1 MDKSKKP
8 PATAGGGGTGA
19 TGAGAAAPGA
29 PGGAGGGGGPGKGP
43 GGTAGGGGGKGP
55 GGKGPPK
62 GKPSDSDAPGASGK
76 AEGEPG
82 SAKDD
87 ASANGDKAKP
97 DKADTEQPSQP
108 KPGSAG
114 ATVRDGAQKVLNL
127 AMKSEWAPVEAVLK
141 GLEKAVAAGGDDSNQ
156 TPLAGVL
163 DPATGMTPLMFAVKD
178 NRTPILDRMIELG
191 SDVGARNNDNYNV
204 IHIASMYSREDV
216 VKLLLQ
222 KRGVDPYSTG
232 GSRQQTA
239 VHLVASRQTGTATA
253 ILRALLTA
261 AGKDIRTKTDGLTT
275 SMFASLRYRRRQRR
289 QAATWKEIVRHN
301 FLQKGKIPLLL
312 AVEAGNQSMCRELLS
327 SQTADQLK
335 ATTTNGDTALHL
347 AARRKDVEMARILI
361 DYGANVDVQ
370 NGEGQTALHI
380 AAAEGD
386 EAMVKYFYTVR
397 ASAAITDFQDRT
409 PMHLAAENGHAS
421 IIEILVDKYRASIYE
436 RTKDGSTLMHIAS
449 LNGHAEC
456 ATTLFR
462 KGVYLHMPNKGGAR
476 SIHTAAKYGHVGII
490 STLLNKGEK
499 VDVPTNDH
507 YTALHI
513 AVQSAKPAVV
523 ETLLGFGAEVHVRG
537 GRLRE
542 TPLHIA
548 ARVKDG
554 DRCAL
559 MLLKSG
565 AGANKT
571 TDDGQTPV
579 HVAAKNGNVLTLD
592 LLLEDNGDPLIKSN
606 VGETPLHLGARN
618 CHPQIVKHLI
628 DFVLMKHGKEVL
640 RNYLN
645 FTNEDGA
652 TALHYAC
659 QVVKEE
665 VKKPNGD
672 RDIVR
677 MLLESGADVALSTK
691 STQETCFHAVAVAGN
706 NDVLTEM
713 ISHMSATDIQKAMN
727 RQSSVGWTPLL
738 IACNRGHMD
747 LVNNLLANHA
757 RVDVFDNE
765 GRSALHLAAEHGYL
779 QVCDAL
785 ITNKAFIN
793 SKSRVGRT
801 ALHLAAMN
809 GYSELV
815 KFLIRDHNAVVD
827 ILTLRK
833 QTPLHL
839 AAASGQMNVCKLLLE
854 LGANIDATDDVGQKP
869 IHVAAQ
875 NNYSEVAKLF
885 LQQHP
890 NLVMATSKD
899 GNTCAHIAAMQGS
912 VKVIEELMKFDRN
925 GVISTR
931 NKLTDSTPLQLAAEG
946 GHADV
951 VKVLVRAGASCT
963 DENKSGFTAVHL
975 AAKNGHGQVLE
986 VMRSTNSLRVSSK
999 KLGLT
1004 PLHVAAYYGQ
1014 ADTVRELLINVPA
1027 TVKSDSPSGTSLV
1040 PELGNE
1046 SGLTPLHLAAYSGN
1060 ENVVRLLLNSA
1071 GVQVDAATTENGY
1084 NPLHLACFGG
1094 HVPIVGLLLSRS
1106 AELLHSVDRHGKT
1119 GLHIAAMHG
1128 HYQMV
1133 EVLLGQGSEINAT
1146 DKNGW
1151 TPLHCTA
1158 KAGHLDVV
1166 KLLVEAGGSPK
1177 SETNYG
1183 CAPIWFAASEG
1194 HNDVLKYLMHKEHDT
1209 YALMEDKRFVY
1220 NLMIVSKNHNN
1231 KPIEEFVLVSPAP
1244 VDTAAKLSN
1253 IFMVLSTKEKER
1265 AKDLIA
1271 AGKQCETMATELLA
1285 LAAGADSAGRILT
1298 ATDRRNMEFLDVL
1311 IENEQKEVI
1320 AHTVV
1325 QRYLQELWR
1334 GTLNWTAWRIM
1345 LLFVGFIVCPPVWII
1360 FTLPLGH
1367 NFYKVPIIKF
1377 MSYLTSHIYLMIHLM
1392 IVGITPIYPVVRPS
1406 LLPYWYEWGLLV
1418 WLSGLLLFELTN
1430 PSDKSGLGSIK
1441 VLVLL
1446 FGIIGVG
1453 VHVSGML
1460 YVNKTYWPT
1469 LMYCRNQFFALS
1481 FLLACVQILDFLSF
1495 HHLFGPWAIII
1506 GDLLKDLAR
1515 FLAVLAIFVFGFSM
1529 HIVALN
1535 QSFHNFSVDEIRRLP
1550 RTVASAAYFSDDG
1563 GDIANT
1569 EVERVKRVA
1578 VAKEQINDY
1587 RRKHKADMRMNPILS
1602 FELLFFAVFGQ
1613 TTTDQ
1618 TQIDKMT
1625 PNTTRTQPYWT
1636 EYLFKIVFGIYM
1648 LVSVVVLINL
1658 LIAMMSDTYQRIQA
1672 QSDIEW
1678 KYGLSK
1684 LIRNMHRTSTAP
1696 SPMNLV
1702 TTWFVWIVEKVR
1714 ARIVKKK
1721 RPSLVQMMN
1730 LHRGQQSPRTKAGA
1744 KWLSKVKKGQV
1755 APKDSTALSV
1765 MHLSPL
1771 GSQVSF
1777 TTVNTTR
1784 IENVADWE
1792 AISKKYRA
1800 LVGHDSEDGGSM
1812 KDSEGDNHSTNNGP
1826 GGGGNDQMGNNVNAN
1841 KV

>member
-8 PATAGGGGTGA
+8 PTTVGGGAAGGAPGPGGGKKGGP
-19 TGAGAAAPGA
+19 GAGASG
-29 PGGAGGGGGPGKGP
+29 
-43 GGTAGGGGGKGP
+43 

-62 GKPSDSDAPGASGK
+62 KPSDSDAPGAGAK
-76 AEGEPG
+76 AEGDPSGPG
-82 SAKDD
+82 ATKDETSA
-87 ASANGDKAKP
+87 AANGDKKS

-114 ATVRDGAQKVLNL
+114 ATVRDGAQKVLTL

-141 GLEKAVAAGGDDSNQ
+141 GLEKAVAAGGEDANT
-156 TPLAGVL
+156 TPLAGVM
-163 DPATGMTPLMFAVKD
+163 DPATGMTPLMYAVKD
-178 NRTPILDRMIELG
+178 NRTSILDRLIELG

-216 VKLLLQ
+216 VKLLLN
-222 KRGVDPYSTG
+222 KRGIDPYSTG

-253 ILRALLTA
+253 ILRALLAA
-261 AGKDIRTKTDGLTT
+261 AGKDIRTKTDG
-275 SMFASLRYRRRQRR
+275 
-289 QAATWKEIVRHN
+289 
-301 FLQKGKIPLLL
+301 KGKIPLLL

-327 SQTADQLK
+327 AQTADQLK
-335 ATTTNGDTALHL
+335 ATTNNGDTALHL
-347 AARRKDVEMARILI
+347 AARRKDVEMARILL
-361 DYGANVDVQ
+361 DYGANVDLQ
-370 NGEGQTALHI
+370 NGDGQTALHI

-386 EAMVKYFYTVR
+386 ESMVKYFFSVR
-397 ASAAITDFQDRT
+397 ASAGIIDNQDRT

-421 IIEILVDKYRASIYE
+421 IIEILADKFRASIYE

-456 ATTLFR
+456 ATTLFK

-499 VDVPTNDH
+499 VDVPTNDN

-537 GRLRE
+537 GKLRE

-548 ARVKDG
+548 ARVADG

-579 HVAAKNGNVLTLD
+579 HVAAKYGNVQTLD

-618 CHPQIVKHLI
+618 CHPAIVRHLI
-628 DFVLMKHGKEVL
+628 DFVLQKHGKEVL
-640 RNYLN
+640 KSYLN

-659 QVVKEE
+659 QVTKDE
-665 VKKPNGD
+665 VKSGTGD
-672 RDIVR
+672 REIVK
-677 MLLESGADVALSTK
+677 MLLENGADVSLATK
-691 STQETCFHAVAVAGN
+691 ATQETCFHAVSVAGN
-706 NDVLTEM
+706 NDVLSEM
-713 ISHMSATDIQKAMN
+713 INHLSTTDIQKAMN

-747 LVNNLLANHA
+747 LVNTLLANHA

-809 GYSELV
+809 GYTELV

-963 DENKSGFTAVHL
+963 DENKSGFTAVHM

-1133 EVLLGQGSEINAT
+1133 EVLLGQGSEINAS

-1253 IFMVLSTKEKER
+1253 IFIVLSTKEKER

-1367 NFYKVPIIKF
+1367 NYYKVPIIKF

-1392 IVGITPIYPVVRPS
+1392 IVGITPIYPVVRAS
-1406 LLPYWYEWGLLV
+1406 LLPYWYEWGLLI

-1460 YVNKTYWPT
+1460 YVQKTYWPT
-1469 LMYCRNQFFALS
+1469 LLYCRNQLFALS

-1535 QSFHNFSVDEIRRLP
+1535 QSFHNLSQDEVRRLP
-1550 RTVASAAYFSDDG
+1550 LSTRNKEIFSD
-1563 GDIANT
+1563 
-1569 EVERVKRVA
+1569 V
-1578 VAKEQINDY
+1578 
-1587 RRKHKADMRMNPILS
+1587 RMNPILS

-1625 PNTTRTQPYWT
+1625 TNTPRTQPYWT

-1696 SPMNLV
+1696 SPMNLI
-1702 TTWFVWIVEKVR
+1702 TTWFVWIVEKLR
-1714 ARIVKKK
+1714 AKLVKKK

-1730 LHRGQQSPRTKAGA
+1730 LHRGQQSPRSKAGA
-1744 KWLSKVKKGQV
+1744 KWLSKVK
-1755 APKDSTALSV
+1755 KDSTALSV

-1784 IENVADWE
+1784 IENVADWAE
-1792 AISKKYRA
+1792 ISKKYRE
-1800 LVGHDSEDGGSM
+1800 LVGIDSEDGSSSM
-1812 KDSEGDNHSTNNGP
+1812 KDSEGDNRSTANEGNNEQ
-1826 GGGGNDQMGNNVNAN
+1826 NQQQMGNNVNAN
-1841 KV
+1841 QV

>member
-8 PATAGGGGTGA
+8 QATAGGGGTGA

-29 PGGAGGGGGPGKGP
+29 PGGAGGGGPGKGP
-43 GGTAGGGGGKGP
+43 GGTAGGGGGGKGP

-261 AGKDIRTKTDGLTT
+261 AGKDIRTKTDG
-275 SMFASLRYRRRQRR
+275 
-289 QAATWKEIVRHN
+289 
-301 FLQKGKIPLLL
+301 KGKIPLLL

-1550 RTVASAAYFSDDG
+1550 RTVASAAYFSD
-1563 GDIANT
+1563 
-1569 EVERVKRVA
+1569 V
-1578 VAKEQINDY
+1578 
-1587 RRKHKADMRMNPILS
+1587 RMNPILS

-1826 GGGGNDQMGNNVNAN
+1826 GGGGGNDQMGNNVNAN

>member
-8 PATAGGGGTGA
+8 PATAGGGTGAAGTGA
-19 TGAGAAAPGA
+19 GGTGPGA
-29 PGGAGGGGGPGKGP
+29 PGAAGGTGGPGK
-43 GGTAGGGGGKGP
+43 AGGAAGGGKGP

-76 AEGEPG
+76 AEGESG
-82 SAKDD
+82 TAKDD
-87 ASANGDKAKP
+87 SSANGDKKS

-163 DPATGMTPLMFAVKD
+163 DPATGMTPLMYAVKD

-261 AGKDIRTKTDGLTT
+261 AGKDIRTKTDG
-275 SMFASLRYRRRQRR
+275 
-289 QAATWKEIVRHN
+289 
-301 FLQKGKIPLLL
+301 KGKIPLLL

-421 IIEILVDKYRASIYE
+421 IIEILADKYRASIYE

-548 ARVKDG
+548 ARVRDG

-628 DFVLMKHGKEVL
+628 DFVMMKHGKEVL

-659 QVVKEE
+659 QVTKDE

-677 MLLESGADVALSTK
+677 MLLESGADVALNTK
-691 STQETCFHAVAVAGN
+691 STLETCFHAVAVAGN

-1027 TVKSDSPSGTSLV
+1027 TVKSDSPSGSSLV

-1133 EVLLGQGSEINAT
+1133 EVLLGQGSEINAS

-1253 IFMVLSTKEKER
+1253 IFIVLSTKEKER

-1345 LLFVGFIVCPPVWII
+1345 LLFVGFIICPPVWII

-1550 RTVASAAYFSDDG
+1550 RTVASAAYFSD
-1563 GDIANT
+1563 
-1569 EVERVKRVA
+1569 V
-1578 VAKEQINDY
+1578 
-1587 RRKHKADMRMNPILS
+1587 RMNPILS

-1755 APKDSTALSV
+1755 APKADSTALSV

-1826 GGGGNDQMGNNVNAN
+1826 GGNDQQQMGNNVNAN